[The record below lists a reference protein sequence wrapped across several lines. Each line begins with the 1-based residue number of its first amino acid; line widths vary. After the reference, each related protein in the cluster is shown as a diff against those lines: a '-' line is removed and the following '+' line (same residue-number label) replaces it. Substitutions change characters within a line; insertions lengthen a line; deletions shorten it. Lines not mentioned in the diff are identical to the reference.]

1 MTTSPTRSIPDNPL
15 ESVPMR
21 PRQVLVLVTA
31 LLLAAL
37 DGFDALSMA
46 FVGPVLSHD
55 WHIGKVI
62 LGLLLSSSLAGMA
75 IGAMVLAPIADKLGR
90 RAVVLGAIAILTIGS
105 GLSAAA
111 GSVPALAVS
120 RVLTGIG
127 IGLMVEAA
135 SSRPCQE

>member
-55 WHIGKVI
+55 WHIGKVV